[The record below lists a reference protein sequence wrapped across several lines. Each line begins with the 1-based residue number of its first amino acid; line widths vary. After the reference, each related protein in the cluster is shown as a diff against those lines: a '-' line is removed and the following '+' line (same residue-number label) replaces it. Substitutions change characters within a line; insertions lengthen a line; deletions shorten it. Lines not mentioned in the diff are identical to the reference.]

1 MGFSADFLWGAATA
15 AYQVEGAYRED
26 GKGMGIWDA
35 LCPGHVL
42 HNDNGNVACDQY
54 HRFREDIAIMKSL
67 GLKAYRFS
75 ISWPRV
81 MPGEGTVNR
90 AGLAYYSRLV
100 DALLEAGIEPM
111 VTLFHWNLPMWVH
124 EKGGWGWDGVSE
136 AFRDYARVVTEAL
149 SDRVTYWMTLNEPC
163 CFIGLGY
170 MLGLHAPFEGS
181 TASWN
186 DPGKRE
192 ENQKRLGVLT
202 RNTLLA
208 HGKAVQEIRLHAKKP
223 PKVGLAL
230 NGTLYGPR
238 ADTPEAVEEARMRT
252 FAGDGNFGDVHWWA
266 DPMILGRPTPIQQ
279 GFLTEADLR
288 VIHRKL
294 DFFGYNSYHLSNF
307 GDDTGTNP
315 EVRPGMPRTAM
326 GWPITPE
333 ALRWASRF
341 FYDRY
346 NLPILI
352 TENGMANC
360 DFVMHDGH
368 VHDPQRTEYIRGY
381 LAGLKK
387 TADEGVPVIGYLYWS
402 LLDNFEWAFGYDKRF
417 GLVYVDYQTQK
428 RTVKDSAWEYAAIV
442 AANGESL

>member
-1 MGFSADFLWGAATA
+1 
-15 AYQVEGAYRED
+15 
-26 GKGMGIWDA
+26 
-35 LCPGHVL
+35 
-42 HNDNGNVACDQY
+42 
-54 HRFREDIAIMKSL
+54 
-67 GLKAYRFS
+67 
-75 ISWPRV
+75 
-81 MPGEGTVNR
+81 
-90 AGLAYYSRLV
+90 
-100 DALLEAGIEPM
+100 
-111 VTLFHWNLPMWVH
+111 
-124 EKGGWGWDGVSE
+124 
-136 AFRDYARVVTEAL
+136 
-149 SDRVTYWMTLNEPC
+149 
-163 CFIGLGY
+163 
-170 MLGLHAPFEGS
+170 
-181 TASWN
+181 
-186 DPGKRE
+186 
-192 ENQKRLGVLT
+192 
-202 RNTLLA
+202 
-208 HGKAVQEIRLHAKKP
+208 
-223 PKVGLAL
+223 
-230 NGTLYGPR
+230 
-238 ADTPEAVEEARMRT
+238 MRT

-307 GDDTGTNP
+307 GDDAGTNP

-326 GWPITPE
+326 DWPITPE

-402 LLDNFEWAFGYDKRF
+402 LLDNFEWAFGYDRRF